1 MLVREVAFA
10 VSAKNHQFDS
20 RAQQRW
26 AFASRQEFAHRWGE
40 NTKAAGRFATLPARK
55 RAKSARSLLTGH
67 AGR

>member
-1 MLVREVAFA
+1 M
-10 VSAKNHQFDS
+10 SARTHMFDS

-26 AFASRQEFAHRWGE
+26 AFATRQKFAHRWGE

-55 RAKSARSLLTGH
+55 RAKSARSTLTGR